1 MHILNKL
8 NRQLHV
14 YIPVSLRRSIAADNS
29 LTHPRNADGEDV
41 LNEAADLLFLP
52 PDPFV
57 ISRDVDDELWLLTGL
72 VIELIDG
79 ELLASGKKIEDW
91 ISNTNDYYQK
101 EKRFMVNGN
110 ENLRVVTFLVPVDL
124 FIVPNTY
131 RNRVV

>member
-1 MHILNKL
+1 M
-8 NRQLHV
+8 
-14 YIPVSLRRSIAADNS
+14 
-29 LTHPRNADGEDV
+29 
-41 LNEAADLLFLP
+41 
-52 PDPFV
+52 
-57 ISRDVDDELWLLTGL
+57 LTGL

-101 EKRFMVNGN
+101 EKTSAFMVNGN

>member
-1 MHILNKL
+1 MPIRLINKL
-8 NRQLHV
+8 NWQLHV
-14 YIPVSLRRSIAADNS
+14 YIPVSLRRSIAADKS

-52 PDPFV
+52 PDPFI
-57 ISRDVDDELWLLTGL
+57 ISREDDDELWLLTGL

-101 EKRFMVNGN
+101 EKCFYG
-110 ENLRVVTFLVPVDL
+110 
-124 FIVPNTY
+124 
-131 RNRVV
+131 